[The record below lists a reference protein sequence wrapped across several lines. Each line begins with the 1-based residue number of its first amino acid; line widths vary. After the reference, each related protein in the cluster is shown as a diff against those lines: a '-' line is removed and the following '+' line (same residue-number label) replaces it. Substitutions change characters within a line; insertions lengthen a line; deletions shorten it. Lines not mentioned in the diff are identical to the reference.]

1 MSMSMWVYI
10 RVTLSYGLANLPI
23 ARTPQSLQAQ
33 KKSNFPNFGSS
44 QEKAK
49 DQRNVATHSS
59 HQQDLKHRSEHLRL
73 FPN

>member
-33 KKSNFPNFGSS
+33 NKSNFPNIVSS
-44 QEKAK
+44 QEKEK
-49 DQRNVATHSS
+49 DQSNVANHSS
-59 HQQDLKHRSEHLRL
+59 HQQDLKHLSEHHRL